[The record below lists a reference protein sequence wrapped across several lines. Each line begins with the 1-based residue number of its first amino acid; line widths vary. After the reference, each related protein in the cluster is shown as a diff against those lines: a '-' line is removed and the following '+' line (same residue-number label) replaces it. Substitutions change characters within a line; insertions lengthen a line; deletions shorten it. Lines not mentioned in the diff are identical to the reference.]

1 MCAPKAPEPPDPKET
16 SAAAT
21 GTNVAT
27 AIANT
32 MLGNVNQVTPD
43 GTLTYGQ
50 TGSYD
55 WRDPFTGKKYT
66 LPTFTATQALSD
78 AQQAIKDQSDATSLN
93 LAGTANEQSAFL
105 KDYLGKPVDLNNEA
119 TEARLYDLGAKRL
132 DPRFE
137 RERDALE
144 TRLSNQGIVKGSEA
158 YDREMERLDQSKADA
173 YNQLALQGRAQA
185 TQEALTERNQPINEI
200 IGLMSGAQVNQPQFV
215 PTGTATIPT
224 TDNAGLINT
233 NYSQK
238 LAAWQQQMQ
247 SRGGILGGLFGLGSA
262 LIQKSDRRAKKDIR
276 KIGSAKGHPLY
287 EYRFKGD
294 GSDTPKEIGVMAQ
307 DVEKIRPD
315 AVVENSDGVKMVKY
329 GQLFGLG
336 GRSTSTAR

>member
-55 WRDPFTGKKYT
+55 WTDPFTGT
-66 LPTFTATQALSD
+66 VHTVPTFTATQALSD
-78 AQQAIKDQSDATSLN
+78 AQQQIKDQSDATSLN
-93 LAGTANEQSAFL
+93 LAATANEQSAFL
-105 KDYLGKPVDLNNEA
+105 KDYLGEPVDLNNEA
-119 TEARLYDLGAKRL
+119 TEARLYELGAKRI

-158 YDREMERLDQSKADA
+158 YDREMERLAQSKTDA

-200 IGLMSGAQVNQPQFV
+200 IGLMSGAQVKQPQFV

-224 TDNAGLINT
+224 TDNAELINT
-233 NYSQK
+233 NYGQR
-238 LAAWQQQMQ
+238 LAAWQQEMQ
-247 SRGGILGGLFGLGSA
+247 SRGGLFGDLLGLGGKLGSA
-262 LIQKSDRRAKKDIR
+262 WIQNSDRRVKKNIK

-294 GSDTPKEIGVMAQ
+294 RPDAPKEIGVMAQ

-336 GRSTSTAR
+336 R

>member
-16 SAAAT
+16 SAATT
-21 GTNVAT
+21 GTNVST

-43 GTLTYGQ
+43 GSLTYGQ

-55 WRDPFTGKKYT
+55 WTDPFTGSVHT
-66 LPTFTATQALSD
+66 VPTFTATQTLSD
-78 AQQAIKDQSDATSLN
+78 AQQAIKGQSDATSLN

-105 KDYLGKPVDLNNEA
+105 KDYLGRPVDLNNEA
-119 TEARLYDLGAKRL
+119 TEARLYDLGTKRL

-158 YDREMERLDQSKADA
+158 YDREMERLDRGKTDA

-215 PTGTATIPT
+215 PTGAATIPT
-224 TDNAGLINT
+224 TDNAGIINT

-247 SRGGILGGLFGLGSA
+247 SRSGLFGDLLGFGGG
-262 LIQKSDRRAKKDIR
+262 LLKSDRRLKKDIR

-294 GSDTPKEIGVMAQ
+294 GPHAPKEIGVMAQ

-315 AVVENSDGVKMVKY
+315 AVVENRDGVKMVKY

-336 GRSTSTAR
+336 N

>member
-43 GTLTYGQ
+43 GSLTYGQ

-55 WRDPFTGKKYT
+55 WTDPFTGKKYT

-78 AQQAIKDQSDATSLN
+78 AQQQIKDQSDATSLN
-93 LAGTANEQSAFL
+93 LAATANEQSAFL
-105 KDYLGKPVDLNNEA
+105 KDYLGEPVNLNIEA
-119 TEARLYDLGAKRL
+119 TEARLYELGAKRL

-158 YDREMERLDQSKADA
+158 YDREMERFAQSKTDA

-200 IGLMSGAQVNQPQFV
+200 IGLISGAQVKQPQFV
-215 PTGTATIPT
+215 PTGTAAIPT
-224 TDNAGLINT
+224 TNNAELINT
-233 NYSQK
+233 NYGQR
-238 LAAWQQQMQ
+238 LAAWQQEMQ
-247 SRGGILGGLFGLGSA
+247 SRGGLFGDLLGFGA
-262 LIQKSDRRAKKDIR
+262 GLLKSDRRLKKDI
-276 KIGSAKGHPLY
+276 KKVGSAKGHPLY

-294 GSDTPKEIGVMAQ
+294 GPATPKEIGVMAQ
-307 DVEKIRPD
+307 DVEKVRPD
-315 AVVENSDGVKMVKY
+315 AVFESRDGVKMVKY

-336 GRSTSTAR
+336 R